1 MERENWIDW
10 AKALGILLVVMG
22 HSNYSIPHLTEM
34 IFMFHMPLFFFIS
47 GYLFKTGC
55 SYRVIHN
62 KNIRTLV
69 VPYILFNVVWA
80 LFVLFDYGTKAIFE
94 APVDWPSVFY
104 VPLYKTAL
112 GFSGGGMFCGVAWF
126 LLALVWCKWFSFAV
140 HTERLL
146 IKCTVILVWLG
157 LIIIRH
163 YSQANFF
170 YCLDCGLTGFIWFEL
185 GQFFRRHRE
194 KMIIPKWLYWTL
206 IPIGFILCYLSLRYN
221 GQCNYIVPDT
231 KGILGLSGTLM
242 GLIAFL
248 SIAKLLDPYRS
259 RIIERVSRASILI
272 MCMHMMVMLPLQK
285 VLHYQYHT
293 VVTLL
298 GDMFIVGFIT
308 LLYPFVQKHFP
319 LLVGGRK

>member
-10 AKALGILLVVMG
+10 AKSMGILLVVMG

-47 GYLFKTGC
+47 GYLFKT
-55 SYRVIHN
+55 SYTFGEIHN
-62 KNIRTLV
+62 KNIRALV
-69 VPYILFNVVWA
+69 VPYILFNFVWA
-80 LFVLFDYGTKAIFE
+80 LFVLFDYGAKVFLGT
-94 APVDWPSVFY
+94 PVDWHSVFF
-104 VPLYKTAL
+104 VPLYRTAL
-112 GFSGGGMFCGVAWF
+112 GYSGGMFCGVAWF
-126 LLALVWCKWFSFAV
+126 LLALVWCKWITYIV
-140 HTERLL
+140 HSRKSWA
-146 IKCTVILVWLG
+146 KCGALFVWLS
-157 LIIIRH
+157 LIIVRH
-163 YSQANFF
+163 YSHSQFL

-185 GQFFRRHRE
+185 GQ
-194 KMIIPKWLYWTL
+194 LYRINRKRLILPRWGYGFL

-221 GQCNYIVPDT
+221 GQCNYIVSDV
-231 KGILGLSGTLM
+231 KGGLGLLGTLM

-248 SIAKLLDPYRS
+248 SLTKLLDSYRS
-259 RIIERVSRASILI
+259 HMIERVSRASILI

-285 VLHYQYHT
+285 TIHYQYHT

-298 GDMFIVGFIT
+298 GDMFIVVFIT